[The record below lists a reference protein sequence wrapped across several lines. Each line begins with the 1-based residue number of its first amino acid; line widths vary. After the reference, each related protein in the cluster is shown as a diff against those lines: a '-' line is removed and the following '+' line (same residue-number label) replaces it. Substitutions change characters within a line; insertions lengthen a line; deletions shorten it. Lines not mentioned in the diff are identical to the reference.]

1 MTCFPSNLENTVVTA
16 TLLLAPA
23 GVPGVEGP
31 AAVLD
36 FDLKKD
42 WHIYWENSGDTGLPT
57 EFEVRT
63 PGVEQGEPVW
73 SVPHHI
79 ARPGD
84 LTDFGYERHAT
95 IAVPLSAVPEGATAT
110 VRYLVCRADSC
121 IPGVAELSLSAGTPK
136 LYDLPIPVVAV
147 RSGDV
152 ATVALPGVTQAEV
165 FPDLVLS
172 ELGVTSVVAEGVL
185 TLQVPASAHGTV
197 LIRGKG
203 KGGEVFYGVEL

>member
-1 MTCFPSNLENTVVTA
+1 MDAASVVTA

-23 GVPGVEGP
+23 GVPGVDGP
-31 AAVLD
+31 VAVLD
-36 FDLKKD
+36 FQLKKD

-57 EFEVRT
+57 EFEVKT

-73 SVPHHI
+73 SVPHQI

-95 IAVPLSAVPEGATAT
+95 IVVPLSALPENGGSVTAT

-121 IPGVAELSLSAGTPK
+121 IPGVAELTLSKGEAE
-136 LYDLPIPVVAV
+136 LYDMPTPVVAQ
-147 RSGDV
+147 RTGDV

-165 FPDLVLS
+165 FPDLVLA
-172 ELGVTSVVAEGVL
+172 ELGVSTSLADGVL
-185 TLQVPASAHGTV
+185 TIKAPESAHGTV

>member
-1 MTCFPSNLENTVVTA
+1 MDAASVVTA
-16 TLLLAPA
+16 TLLLAPG

-36 FDLKKD
+36 FELKKD

-57 EFEVRT
+57 EFELRT

-73 SVPHHI
+73 SVPHQI

-84 LTDFGYERHAT
+84 LTDFGYEKHAT
-95 IAVPLSAVPEGATAT
+95 IAVPLSAAPQTATAT

-136 LYDLPIPVVAV
+136 LYELPIPVVAE
-147 RSGDV
+147 RKGKV
-152 ATVALPGVTQAEV
+152 ATVALPGVTHAEL
-165 FPDLVLS
+165 FLDLVLAEKGVS
-172 ELGVTSVVAEGVL
+172 HELVDGVL
-185 TLQVPASAHGTV
+185 ILKVPASAHGTL

>member
-1 MTCFPSNLENTVVTA
+1 
-16 TLLLAPA
+16 
-23 GVPGVEGP
+23 
-31 AAVLD
+31 
-36 FDLKKD
+36 
-42 WHIYWENSGDTGLPT
+42 
-57 EFEVRT
+57 
-63 PGVEQGEPVW
+63 
-73 SVPHHI
+73 
-79 ARPGD
+79 
-84 LTDFGYERHAT
+84 
-95 IAVPLSAVPEGATAT
+95 
-110 VRYLVCRADSC
+110 LVCRADSC

>member
-1 MTCFPSNLENTVVTA
+1 MDAASVVTA
-16 TLLLAPA
+16 TLLLAPG

-36 FDLKKD
+36 FELKKD

-73 SVPHHI
+73 SVPHRI
-79 ARPGD
+79 LRPGD
-84 LTDFGYERHAT
+84 LTDFGYEKHAT
-95 IAVPLSAVPEGATAT
+95 IAVPLSAAPESATAT

-136 LYDLPIPVVAV
+136 LYDLPTPVVAQ
-147 RSGDV
+147 RSGKV
-152 ATVALPGVTQAEV
+152 ATVALPGVTQAEI

-172 ELGVTSVVAEGVL
+172 ESGVSSELVDGVL
-185 TLQVPASAHGTV
+185 TVKLAPSAHGTL

-203 KGGEVFYGVEL
+203 KGGEVVYGVEL

>member
-1 MTCFPSNLENTVVTA
+1 MDAASVVTA

-23 GVPGVEGP
+23 GVPSVEGP

-57 EFEVRT
+57 EFEITT
-63 PGVEQGEPVW
+63 PGAEQGEPIW
-73 SVPHHI
+73 SVPHQI